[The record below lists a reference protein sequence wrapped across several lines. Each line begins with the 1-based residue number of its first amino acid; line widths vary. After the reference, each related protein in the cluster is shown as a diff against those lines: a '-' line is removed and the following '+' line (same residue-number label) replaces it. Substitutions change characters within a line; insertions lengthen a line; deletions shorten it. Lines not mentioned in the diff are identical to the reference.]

1 MSRLQNSSYVIF
13 ITTDEYYNNYVL
25 SKYIDFSQDKDVTLR
40 KLGRILG
47 FLSKHSDQ
55 EGTMYIVKDIIS
67 YEQSEEGFSLK
78 FKIELCIT
86 FLDENKIITQ
96 EEMDKRIAKL
106 NETLSRTHRKILDNS
121 IPLESFT
128 HIMPTS

>member
-25 SKYIDFSQDKDVTLR
+25 SKYIDFSQDKDVILR

-67 YEQSEEGFSLK
+67 YEQNEEGFSLK

-106 NETLSRTHRKILDNS
+106 NETLSSTHRKILDNS